1 VVALAPE
8 TYEQFALHGVL
19 VGSAANWDAAGVSRT
34 GLAALIAAG
43 KVAKV
48 RRGAYATR
56 AILDLAAGE
65 PSLAYAIKAA
75 AVRATGKHDDSV
87 VSHESAALMH
97 GMDLLGDPP
106 GTSPGLRVSLVVP
119 PGKRT
124 GRHKA
129 ADVSVHVAEVP
140 ARHRED
146 LFFGVPVTTAART
159 AIDIARTSTFMQGV
173 VAADSALRVRCATT
187 KAIDRV
193 LTDCPRWPGMQ
204 QARKVAGFA
213 TNMSESVLESCAR
226 VVFYEHGLPAPI
238 LQVAIRSDSG
248 TVLARPDFC
257 WPECGTLADAD
268 GMAKFDGEQGKKAMA
283 KHLKRDSL
291 LQELGW
297 EDVHFTWADLFGEPE
312 RVVGRIRASFARG
325 AALGRSAGMLPGS
338 EPKRAW

>member
-1 VVALAPE
+1 MVAFAPQW
-8 TYEQFALHGVL
+8 YEQFALHGLL
-19 VGSAANWDAAGVSRT
+19 VGSTAGWHAAGVSRT
-34 GLAALIAAG
+34 GLESLVAAG
-43 KVAKV
+43 KLAKV
-48 RRGAYATR
+48 RRGAYATQ
-56 AILDLAAGE
+56 AILDQAAVE
-65 PSLAYAIKAA
+65 PGLAYAIAAA
-75 AVRATGKHDDSV
+75 AVQVTGKHDDSV
-87 VSHESAALMH
+87 ASHETAALMH

-106 GTSPGLRVSLVVP
+106 GTSPGLRVSLLVP
-119 PGKRT
+119 PGTRT

-140 ARHRED
+140 ARHREE

-159 AIDIARTSTFMQGV
+159 TVDIARTSTFMQGV

-187 KAIDRV
+187 RAIDRV
-193 LTDCPRWPGMQ
+193 LTDCARWPGMQ

-213 TNMSESVLESCAR
+213 TNLSESVVESCAR
-226 VVFYEHGLPAPI
+226 VVFYEHELPAPI

-257 WPECGTLADAD
+257 WPEYGTLADAD
-268 GMAKFDGEQGKKAMA
+268 GMIKFDGEEGKKAMA

-297 EDVHFTWADLFGEPE
+297 EAVHFTWADLFGEPE
-312 RVVGRIRASFARG
+312 RVVGRLRASFGRG
-325 AALGRSAGMLPGS
+325 VQLGRRAGTLPGS